1 MDITNKVR
9 IEIYGAKYVISTTED
24 PRYVRELAVE
34 IEEKVKNFMETNPSA
49 ARADA
54 YMIIL
59 LGYVDLYKKSEEN
72 TDNIRSQLTQ
82 YLEDAARARIEA
94 DEYKREIEKLKREIN
109 LLRQT
114 VGKDMPGADKIK
126 K

>member
-9 IEIYGAKYVISTTED
+9 IEICGAKYVISTTED

-49 ARADA
+49 ARADT

>member
-1 MDITNKVR
+1 MEITNKVR
-9 IEIYGAKYVISTTED
+9 IEICGAKYVISSTEN
-24 PRYVRELAVE
+24 PKYVKELATE
-34 IEEKVKNFMETNPSA
+34 IEEKVRTFMEKNPSA

-59 LGYVDLYKKSEEN
+59 LGYVDLYKKSEKN

-94 DEYKREIEKLKREIN
+94 DEYKREIEKLKREVN
-109 LLRQT
+109 LLRQA
-114 VGKDMPGADKIK
+114 VGKEPFAGETGK

>member
-9 IEIYGAKYVISTTED
+9 IEICGAKYVISTTED

-34 IEEKVKNFMETNPSA
+34 IEEKVKNFMEKNPSA

>member
-9 IEIYGAKYVISTTED
+9 IEICGAKYVISTTED